1 MTLMAEILIT
11 GGIVLVLLILSGFF
25 SGSETALTAASR
37 ARMHQAS
44 KQGNHRADIVNRLH
58 EQKDRLIG
66 AILLGNNL
74 VNILASALATSIMLK
89 VFGDAGVVYATL
101 GMTMLVL
108 VFAEVLPK
116 TYALVHSDKTALFV
130 APAIDIVVKVFSPIV
145 SFVQWLVRG
154 TLRLFGVVL
163 SHDVSTEHHE
173 EELRGV
179 IDLHNGTDPEIEQER
194 QMLRSILDL
203 DDVEVGEIMTHRR
216 NVAMLDVNAP
226 LEKSVDAVLASQ
238 YTRFPI
244 YRGDLDEITGVVH
257 AKALLRE
264 MRNKKGKIEGI
275 DLEAIAASPWF
286 IPDAT
291 SLLDQLQA
299 FRERREHFALVI
311 DEYGTFMGIVTLE
324 DILEEIVGD
333 ISDETDD
340 VAVPGV
346 RQQPDG
352 SYIVDGT
359 VTLRDLDRDLGWVL
373 PDDDASTLAGLI
385 LHEARMIPHQGQ
397 TFIFFGF
404 RFEILRR
411 LRNQITSVRV
421 IPPDNSSRED
431 EPESDPAAPEVEPGD
446 TDIKAGT
453 A

>member
-1 MTLMAEILIT
+1 MTEVLIT
-11 GGIVLVLLILSGFF
+11 CGIVLVLLILSGFF

-44 KQGNHRADIVNRLH
+44 KQGNRRADIVNRLH

-89 VFGDAGVVYATL
+89 IFGEAGVIYATL
-101 GMTMLVL
+101 VMTMLVL

-116 TYALVHSDKTALFV
+116 TYALVHSDKAALFV
-130 APAIDIVVKVFSPIV
+130 APVIDIVVKVFSPIV
-145 SFVQWLVRG
+145 SAVQWLVRG
-154 TLRLFGVVL
+154 TLGLFGVVL
-163 SHDVSTEHHE
+163 TNEVSSEYHE

-179 IDLHNGTDPEIEQER
+179 IDLHNGADPEIEQER

-203 DDVEVGEIMTHRR
+203 DDVEVSEIMTHRR
-216 NVAMLDVNAP
+216 NVAMLDVSAP
-226 LEKSVDAVLASQ
+226 LEKSVDDVLASQ
-238 YTRFPI
+238 FTRFPI
-244 YRGDLDEITGVVH
+244 YRGDFDEIIGVVH

-264 MRNKKGKIEGI
+264 MRNKEGKIEGI

-286 IPDAT
+286 IPDTT

-299 FRERREHFALVI
+299 FRARREHFALVI

-340 VAVPGV
+340 VGVPGV
-346 RQQPDG
+346 RQEPDG
-352 SYIVDGT
+352 SYTVDGT

-385 LHEARMIPHQGQ
+385 LHEARMIPNQGQ

-411 LRNQITSVRV
+411 LRNQITAIKV
-421 IPPDNSSRED
+421 IPPADGNED
-431 EPESDPAAPEVEPGD
+431 DDQDPDAEGLDTDSETTTKADPA
-446 TDIKAGT
+446 
-453 A
+453 